1 MSKSVFKTKISPGVL
16 FALSS
21 AALFGASTPLSKILL
36 GDLNPVLLA
45 GLLYLSSGC
54 GLTIWRL
61 LRRLFGAADAHE
73 ASLKSEDLPWLAG
86 AVLAGGVIG
95 PALLMIGLVHTKA
108 SSASLLLNL
117 EGVFTATLAWF
128 VFKENFDR
136 RIALGMAAIVAG
148 GLLLSWTGKLELN
161 AAWGNWA
168 IIGACFAWGIDNN
181 LTRKV
186 SATDPTR
193 IAAVKGF
200 VAGAV
205 NLAIALVMG
214 AKIPGAFAIA
224 FAALVGFLGYGVS
237 LSLFILA
244 LRHIGTAR
252 TGAYFSSAPFVG
264 AVVSI
269 LVLGDKITVNLT
281 VAAALMGLGVWLHL
295 TEEHEHEHWH
305 PPMAHEH
312 RHSHDEHHQ
321 HEHEGEVSPAE
332 SHSHEHAHVGMLH
345 RHPHYPDIHHR
356 H

>member
-1 MSKSVFKTKISPGVL
+1 MSKAVFKTKISSGVL
-16 FALSS
+16 FALFS
-21 AALFGASTPLSKILL
+21 AVLFGASTPLSKILL
-36 GDLNPVLLA
+36 GELSPVLLA

-61 LRRLFGAADAHE
+61 LRRLFGGTDAHE
-73 ASLKSEDLPWLAG
+73 ANLKSGDLPWLAG
-86 AVLAGGVIG
+86 AILAGGVIG
-95 PALLMIGLVHTKA
+95 PALLLIGLVHTTA

-128 VFKENFDR
+128 VFKESFDR
-136 RIALGMAAIVAG
+136 RIASGMVAIVAG
-148 GLLLSWTGKLELN
+148 GLLLSWTGKPELG
-161 AAWGNWA
+161 AAWGNLV

-186 SATDPTR
+186 SATDPTQ

-200 VAGAV
+200 IAGAV
-205 NLAIALVMG
+205 NLTIALVMG
-214 AKIPGAFAIA
+214 ARIPGAFAIT
-224 FAALVGFLGYGVS
+224 FAALIGFLGYGVS

-252 TGAYFSSAPFVG
+252 TGAYFSLAPFVG

-269 LVLGDKITVNLT
+269 LVLGDKVTPNLI

-305 PPMAHEH
+305 PPMVHEH

-321 HEHEGEVSPAE
+321 HEHEGEVSPGE
-332 SHSHEHAHVGMLH
+332 SHSHAHAHVGLLH